1 MYIVI
6 NGGNETGM
14 LLAQKL
20 INENHN
26 VTIIEE
32 EDRTIKILQAELDA
46 KIIKGSGIDINVLKK
61 ADLKNAGL
69 FISVSKTDNINLLS
83 SVMARKICPKK
94 ALIIAKIENS
104 NLFFDEKTTLEDYGI
119 DTVID
124 PKELK
129 VQKILKLVD
138 NPKIIEHINYTRRQS
153 QLIGIKIYPDF
164 KYIGFSL
171 KNIANDYEDFKDI
184 RVTAILRNEKIVI
197 PKGNEVLLEKDKV
210 FMIGKTEAIDKFVKK
225 HLNSKIKLKHV
236 VLAGANVTIKNL
248 SKELIK
254 LGKTV
259 TIIEHDLNKCKE
271 LSKEADGALII
282 NGYATEEGTLH
293 ESKIENS
300 CFISLSNDNE
310 YNIISA
316 AMAKKYNAAKSIA
329 LIDNPALAPLVSGMS
344 EIDAVVTPHSL
355 IVSEILRYCR
365 KGNIISVT
373 SFSELQ
379 AETIGFVIKDKIPI
393 LNIPLKNV
401 KFPPDMII
409 GVLIRGEN
417 VIIPT
422 GDDIIKLNDKVIIF
436 VLPSAIKKIEKFF
449 VKGFFKK

>member
-26 VTIIEE
+26 VAIIEE
-32 EDRTIKILQAELDA
+32 EERIIKILQAELDA
-46 KIIKGSGIDINVLKK
+46 KIIKGNGIDINILKK

-69 FISVSKTDNINLLS
+69 YISVSKTDHINLLS
-83 SVMARKICPKK
+83 SVIARKLCPDKC
-94 ALIIAKIENS
+94 LIISKIENS
-104 NLFFDEKTTLEDYGI
+104 NLFFDENTTINDYGI

-164 KYIGFSL
+164 KYMGYSL
-171 KNIANDYEDFKDI
+171 KNIADDYEDFKDI
-184 RVTAILRNEKIVI
+184 RVTAILRNENIII
-197 PKGNEVLLEKDKV
+197 PKGDEILKEKDKV
-210 FMIGKTEAIDKFVKK
+210 FMIGKTEAIEKFEKK
-225 HLNSKIKLKHV
+225 HLYSKMKLKHI
-236 VLAGANVTIKNL
+236 VLAGANVTIKTL

-254 LGKTV
+254 AGKTV

-271 LSKEADGALII
+271 LSKEIDGALII
-282 NGYATEEGTLH
+282 NGFATDEATLN

-300 CFISLSNDNE
+300 CFISLTNDNE

-316 AMAKKYNAAKSIA
+316 AVAKKFNAAKSIA
-329 LIDNPALAPLVSGMS
+329 LIDNPALAPIVSGMP

-355 IVSEILRYCR
+355 IVSEILKFCR

-373 SFSELQ
+373 SFSELH

-393 LNIPLKNV
+393 LNVPLKKVN
-401 KFPPDMII
+401 FPSDMII
-409 GVLIRGEN
+409 GVIIRGDD